1 MTTKMKRLRW
11 SLVIATTMILA
22 TAATAHASLNCH
34 PQPQPQSQTQS
45 RPIVLGS
52 SGTQCSDYQ
61 DSYEHWSSIAA
72 LGADDPLPP
81 ELATVNNAREHALV
95 AAARALMRAQ
105 GWDPD
110 WDPDNGPQVQ
120 GMQCS
125 WTTEA
130 ATQ

>member
-11 SLVIATTMILA
+11 SLIIATAMVLA

-34 PQPQPQSQTQS
+34 PQTQPQRQP
-45 RPIVLGS
+45 RPVVLGPA
-52 SGTQCSDYQ
+52 GTQCSDYQ
-61 DSYEHWSSIAA
+61 ESYEHWSSIAT
-72 LGADDPLPP
+72 LGPDDPLPA
-81 ELATVNNAREHALV
+81 ELANVQNAREHALV
-95 AAARALMRAQ
+95 AAARALMKAR

-110 WDPDNGPQVQ
+110 WDSGNGPQVQ

-130 ATQ
+130 ATE